1 MDNFDKIIKQKVE
14 QFEVPY
20 NEAHWAE
27 MDQKLNAIRV
37 TKIKKTIFGS
47 AAIIAVVAISSY
59 FIFSNTETSIKNS
72 NNIIANDNTTEVV
85 LNNVV
90 NPKEENTATVDNNK
104 VVKENVLVNENTV
117 EANDIEVTVEENNNE
132 TNITDNSILKEEKEN
147 NNTQSKI
154 ETNNNTVNTDFIVYN
169 NRVCLGEEVSF
180 ESSENDEPVSY
191 TWNFGDGTI
200 SHEANPKHA
209 YKDSRVYTVSLSLLN
224 RRTGV
229 EYPSSIQYDVVTIL
243 PTPKT
248 NFTYSE
254 VAVKH
259 DDNKLKYPYTTFKV
273 KEIDKQNAYKWTFG
287 NGEVSTSV
295 NGKTIYEK
303 KGNYTITLVVNHIN
317 GCVKSITKKVT
328 IKNGTNLFVENAF
341 SPNGDGDNETFIPKA
356 LLKWDVQFEM
366 TIIDKSGSLVYKTTD
381 RNEPWNGKMN
391 NSGKVL
397 NEGIYLWKVVTY
409 DAEGTP
415 HTHHDQIH
423 LIK

>member
-27 MDQKLNAIRV
+27 MDQKLNSIRAA
-37 TKIKKTIFGS
+37 KIKKTIFGS
-47 AAIIAVVAISSY
+47 AAIIAIIAISSY
-59 FIFSNTETSIKNS
+59 FIFSNNETSTKNN
-72 NNIIANDNTTEVV
+72 NNIIANDSTTEAVINDAINPKKENTTAISS
-85 LNNVV
+85 NKIV
-90 NPKEENTATVDNNK
+90 N
-104 VVKENVLVNENTV
+104 ENVLINENNL
-117 EANDIEVTVEENNNE
+117 EASEIEIPAEENNNK
-132 TNITDNSILKEEKEN
+132 TQVADNSIVKDEKEN
-147 NNTQSKI
+147 SNVPDKI
-154 ETNNNTVNTDFIVYN
+154 ETTNNTVNTDFIVYN
-169 NRVCLGEEVSF
+169 NKVCLGEEVSF

-191 TWNFGDGTI
+191 KWNFGDGTI
-200 SHEANPKHA
+200 SYEANPKHV

-243 PTPKT
+243 PMPKV
-248 NFTYSE
+248 NFSYSE
-254 VAVKH
+254 VSIKH
-259 DDNKLKYPYTTFKV
+259 DDNKLKYPYTTFKI
-273 KEIDKQNAYKWTFG
+273 KETHQQNTYKWDFG
-287 NGEVSTSV
+287 NGETSTSV

-303 KGNYTITLVVNHIN
+303 KGNYTTTLIVKTLN
-317 GCVKSITKKVT
+317 GCVKSTTKKVT
-328 IKNGTNLFVENAF
+328 IKNGTDLFVENAF
-341 SPNGDGDNETFIPKA
+341 SPNGDADNETFIPKA

-366 TIIDKSGSLVYKTTD
+366 TIIDKSGSLVYKTSD